1 MNFQEIG
8 LKQPLID
15 AVTEMG
21 FEQLTPIQEKTIPFI
36 TSRKRDLIALAQTGT
51 GKTAAFGLP
60 VLNQIDIDNTDTQ
73 VLVLCPT
80 RELCL
85 QITGDLT
92 NFSKY
97 LKGLAIVPVYGGAN
111 IREQIK
117 QLKKCCQIVVA
128 TPGRAI
134 DLMERKALKIDAIQ
148 WLVLDEAD
156 EMLSM
161 GFKDDLDTILA
172 DTPED
177 KTVLLFSATMPADIE
192 RMAQSYMKNPEEI
205 AVAAKNIAAENVEH
219 QYFMVRAKDR
229 YEALKR
235 VADVNPDI
243 YAIVFCRTRMECK
256 EVADKL
262 MADGYNA
269 DALHGDLSQAQRD
282 NVMQRF
288 RSRHLQI
295 LVATDVAARGLDVND
310 LSHVI
315 NYNLPDDPEVYVH
328 RSGRTGRAGKSGVS
342 ISLLHL
348 KEKGKLRTIEKI
360 CKKKFERKPVP
371 NGREICE
378 IQLLNFIDKV
388 KNVEIDEAQIEAF
401 SAQIAEKFADMS
413 RDQIIKKFV
422 SMEFNRFLDYY
433 RNAKDINVDLDDRD
447 KERGGKKDRKRDR
460 GDRYDDRYDDRDD
473 RRDRSERRGGKRDRD
488 RREYGKDYSRLFIS
502 LGSKDHVSPGT
513 MMGFVNRVVDNRE
526 VSIGK
531 IDIQKNFSFFE
542 VDTEHLQEVL
552 DAMRDAQF
560 DGQSVTVEQASSNGE
575 HTRSDRD
582 RAPHKPNRKE
592 RRAAMFGNKNDDYSN
607 DLSRGNDRDFDRR
620 KSPYFDD
627 NDDQYMFGRKK
638 KDRNEYH
645 RKGFRGK

>member
-36 TSRKRDLIALAQTGT
+36 TSSRSDLIALAQTGT

-97 LKGLAIVPVYGGAN
+97 LKGLSIVPVYGGAS
-111 IREQIK
+111 ISAQIK
-117 QLKKCCQIVVA
+117 QLKKSCQIVVA

-161 GFKDDLDTILA
+161 GFKDDLDTLLA

-433 RNAKDINVDLDDRD
+433 RNAKDINVDFDD
-447 KERGGKKDRKRDR
+447 KESGKDRKKDRKRDR
-460 GDRYDDRYDDRDD
+460 GDRFDDRDD
-473 RRDRSERRGGKRDRD
+473 RRERSDRRGGKRDRD

-582 RAPHKPNRKE
+582 RTPHKPNRKE
-592 RRAAMFGNKNDDYSN
+592 RRAAMFGNKNDDHSN
-607 DLSRGNDRDFDRR
+607 DLNRGNDRDFDRR

-638 KDRNEYH
+638 KERNEYH

>member
-36 TSRKRDLIALAQTGT
+36 TSSKSDLIALAQTGT

-97 LKGLAIVPVYGGAN
+97 LKGLSIVPVYGGAS
-111 IREQIK
+111 ISAQIK
-117 QLKKCCQIVVA
+117 QLKKSCQIVVA

-161 GFKDDLDTILA
+161 GFKDDLDTLLA

-433 RNAKDINVDLDDRD
+433 RNAKDINVDFDD
-447 KERGGKKDRKRDR
+447 KESGKDRKKDRKRDR
-460 GDRYDDRYDDRDD
+460 GDRFDDRDD

-582 RAPHKPNRKE
+582 RTPHKPNRKE
-592 RRAAMFGNKNDDYSN
+592 RRAAMFGNKDFDRSN
-607 DLSRGNDRDFDRR
+607 DLNRGNDRDFDRR

-638 KDRNEYH
+638 KERNEYH

>member
-36 TSRKRDLIALAQTGT
+36 TSSRSDLIALAQTGT

-97 LKGLAIVPVYGGAN
+97 LKGLSIVPVYGGAS
-111 IREQIK
+111 ISAQIK
-117 QLKKCCQIVVA
+117 QLKKSCQIVVA

-161 GFKDDLDTILA
+161 GFKDDLDTLLA

-433 RNAKDINVDLDDRD
+433 RNAKDINVDFDD
-447 KERGGKKDRKRDR
+447 KESGKDRKKDRKRDR
-460 GDRYDDRYDDRDD
+460 GDRFDDRDD

-582 RAPHKPNRKE
+582 RTPHKPNRKE
-592 RRAAMFGNKNDDYSN
+592 RRAAMFGNKDFDRSN
-607 DLSRGNDRDFDRR
+607 DLNRGNDRDFDRR

-638 KDRNEYH
+638 KERNEYH

>member
-36 TSRKRDLIALAQTGT
+36 TSSRSDLIALAQTGT

-97 LKGLAIVPVYGGAN
+97 LKGLSIVPVYGGAS
-111 IREQIK
+111 ISAQIK
-117 QLKKCCQIVVA
+117 QLKKSCQIVVA

-161 GFKDDLDTILA
+161 GFKDDLDTLLA

-433 RNAKDINVDLDDRD
+433 RNAKDINVDFDD
-447 KERGGKKDRKRDR
+447 KESGKDRKKDRKRDR
-460 GDRYDDRYDDRDD
+460 GDRFDDRDD

-575 HTRSDRD
+575 HTRSDRSD
-582 RAPHKPNRKE
+582 RDRTPHKPNRKE
-592 RRAAMFGNKNDDYSN
+592 RRAAMFGNKDFDRSN
-607 DLSRGNDRDFDRR
+607 DLNRGNDRDFDRR

-638 KDRNEYH
+638 KERNEYH

>member
-36 TSRKRDLIALAQTGT
+36 TSSRSDLIALAQTGT

-97 LKGLAIVPVYGGAN
+97 LKGLSIVPVYGGAS
-111 IREQIK
+111 ISAQIK
-117 QLKKCCQIVVA
+117 QLKKSCQIVVA

-161 GFKDDLDTILA
+161 GFKDDLDTLLA

-433 RNAKDINVDLDDRD
+433 RNAKDINVDFDD
-447 KERGGKKDRKRDR
+447 KESGKDRKKDRKRDR
-460 GDRYDDRYDDRDD
+460 GDRFDDRDD

-582 RAPHKPNRKE
+582 RTPHKPNRKE
-592 RRAAMFGNKNDDYSN
+592 RRAAMFGNKDFDRSN
-607 DLSRGNDRDFDRR
+607 DLNRGNDRDFDRR

-627 NDDQYMFGRKK
+627 NDEQYMFGRKK
-638 KDRNEYH
+638 KERNEYH

>member
-36 TSRKRDLIALAQTGT
+36 TSSRSDLIALAQTGT

-97 LKGLAIVPVYGGAN
+97 LKGLSIVPVYGGAS
-111 IREQIK
+111 ISAQIK
-117 QLKKCCQIVVA
+117 QLKKSCQIVVA

-161 GFKDDLDTILA
+161 GFKDDLDTLLA

-433 RNAKDINVDLDDRD
+433 RNAKDINVDFDD
-447 KERGGKKDRKRDR
+447 KESGKDRKKDRKRDR
-460 GDRYDDRYDDRDD
+460 GDRFDDRDD
-473 RRDRSERRGGKRDRD
+473 HRDRSERRGGKRDRD

-582 RAPHKPNRKE
+582 RTPHKPNRKE
-592 RRAAMFGNKNDDYSN
+592 RRAAMFGNKDFDRSN
-607 DLSRGNDRDFDRR
+607 DLNRGNDRDFDRR

-627 NDDQYMFGRKK
+627 NDEQYMFGRKK
-638 KDRNEYH
+638 KERNEYH

>member
-36 TSRKRDLIALAQTGT
+36 TSSKSDLIALAQTGT

-97 LKGLAIVPVYGGAN
+97 LKGLSIVPVYGGAS
-111 IREQIK
+111 ISAQIK
-117 QLKKCCQIVVA
+117 QLKKSCQIVVA

-433 RNAKDINVDLDDRD
+433 RNAKDINVDFDD
-447 KERGGKKDRKRDR
+447 KESGKDRKKDRKRDR
-460 GDRYDDRYDDRDD
+460 GDRFDDRDD

-592 RRAAMFGNKNDDYSN
+592 RRAAMFGNKDFDRSN
-607 DLSRGNDRDFDRR
+607 DLNRGNDRDFDRR

-638 KDRNEYH
+638 KERNEYH

>member
-36 TSRKRDLIALAQTGT
+36 TSNKSDLIALAQTGT

-97 LKGLAIVPVYGGAN
+97 LKGLSIVPVYGGAS
-111 IREQIK
+111 ISAQIK
-117 QLKKCCQIVVA
+117 QLKKSCQIVVA

-148 WLVLDEAD
+148 WLILDEAD

-388 KNVEIDEAQIEAF
+388 KNVEIDETQIEAF

-433 RNAKDINVDLDDRD
+433 RNAKDINVDFDD
-447 KERGGKKDRKRDR
+447 KESGKDRKKDRKRDR
-460 GDRYDDRYDDRDD
+460 GDRFDDRDD

-582 RAPHKPNRKE
+582 RTPHKPNRKE
-592 RRAAMFGNKNDDYSN
+592 RRAAMFGNKDFDRSN
-607 DLSRGNDRDFDRR
+607 DLNRGNDRDFDRR

-627 NDDQYMFGRKK
+627 NDEQYMFGRKK

>member
-36 TSRKRDLIALAQTGT
+36 TSNGGDLIALAQTGT

-92 NFSKY
+92 NFSKF
-97 LKGLAIVPVYGGAN
+97 LKGLSIVPVYGGAS
-111 IREQIK
+111 ISTQIK
-117 QLKKCCQIVVA
+117 QLKKSCQIVVA

-148 WLVLDEAD
+148 WLILDEAD

-161 GFKDDLDTILA
+161 GFKEDLDTILA

-192 RMAQSYMKNPEEI
+192 RMAHSYMKNPQEI

-288 RSRHLQI
+288 RSKHLQI

-348 KEKGKLRTIEKI
+348 KEKGKLRVIEKI

-378 IQLLNFIDKV
+378 IQLINFIDKV
-388 KNVEIDEAQIEAF
+388 KNVEIDETQIESF
-401 SAQIAEKFADMS
+401 SAQIAEKFADMN

-433 RNAKDINVDLDDRD
+433 RNAQDINVDLDDRD
-447 KERGGKKDRKRDR
+447 KDKGGKKDRKRDR
-460 GDRYDDRYDDRDD
+460 DRGDRFDDRD
-473 RRDRSERRGGKRDRD
+473 DRSERRGGKRDRD
-488 RREYGKDYSRLFIS
+488 RRERGKDYARLFIS
-502 LGSKDHVSPGT
+502 LGSKDRVSPGS

-552 DAMRDAQF
+552 DAMRNAQY
-560 DGQSVTVEQASSNGE
+560 DGIPVSVEQATSEGE
-575 HTRSDRD
+575 
-582 RAPHKPNRKE
+582 RAHKPNRKE
-592 RRAAMFGNKNDDYSN
+592 RRAAMFGNKIDDRKFRDGNDRYFDH
-607 DLSRGNDRDFDRR
+607 DGDRDFDRR
-620 KSPYFDD
+620 KSPYYDE
-627 NDDQYMFGRKK
+627 NDEQYMFGRKK
-638 KDRNEYH
+638 RERNEYH

>member
-36 TSRKRDLIALAQTGT
+36 TSNKSDLIALAQTGT

-97 LKGLAIVPVYGGAN
+97 LKGLSIVPVYGGAS
-111 IREQIK
+111 ISAQIK
-117 QLKKCCQIVVA
+117 QLKKSCQIVVA

-161 GFKDDLDTILA
+161 GFKDDLDTLLA

-433 RNAKDINVDLDDRD
+433 RNAKDINVDFDD
-447 KERGGKKDRKRDR
+447 KESGKDRKKDRKRDR
-460 GDRYDDRYDDRDD
+460 GDRFDDRDD

-575 HTRSDRD
+575 HTRSDRSD
-582 RAPHKPNRKE
+582 RDRTPHKPNRKE
-592 RRAAMFGNKNDDYSN
+592 RRAAMFGNKDFDRSN
-607 DLSRGNDRDFDRR
+607 DLNRGNDRDFDRR
-620 KSPYFDD
+620 KSSYFDD
-627 NDDQYMFGRKK
+627 NDEQYMFGRKK
-638 KDRNEYH
+638 KERNEYH

>member
-36 TSRKRDLIALAQTGT
+36 TSSKSDLIALAQTGT

-97 LKGLAIVPVYGGAN
+97 LKGLSIVPVYGGAS
-111 IREQIK
+111 ISAQIK
-117 QLKKCCQIVVA
+117 QLKKSCQIVVA

-161 GFKDDLDTILA
+161 GFKDDLDTLLA

-433 RNAKDINVDLDDRD
+433 RNAKDINVDFDD
-447 KERGGKKDRKRDR
+447 KESGKDRKKDRKRDR
-460 GDRYDDRYDDRDD
+460 GDRFDDHDD
-473 RRDRSERRGGKRDRD
+473 RRDRSERRGGKHDRD

-575 HTRSDRD
+575 HTRSDRSD
-582 RAPHKPNRKE
+582 RDRTPHKPNRKE
-592 RRAAMFGNKNDDYSN
+592 RRAAMFGNKNDDHSN
-607 DLSRGNDRDFDRR
+607 DLNRGNDRDFDRR

-638 KDRNEYH
+638 KERNEYH

>member
-36 TSRKRDLIALAQTGT
+36 TSSKSDLIALAQTGT

-97 LKGLAIVPVYGGAN
+97 LKGLSVVPVYGGAN

-460 GDRYDDRYDDRDD
+460 GDRYDDRFDDRDD

-575 HTRSDRD
+575 HTS
-582 RAPHKPNRKE
+582 HKPNRKE
-592 RRAAMFGNKNDDYSN
+592 RRAAMFGNRD
-607 DLSRGNDRDFDRR
+607 NDRATDRIDRNFDRR
-620 KSPYFDD
+620 KSPYFDE
-627 NDDQYMFGRKK
+627 NDEQFMFGKK
-638 KDRNEYH
+638 KRERNEYH

>member
-36 TSRKRDLIALAQTGT
+36 TSSRSDLIALAQTGT

-97 LKGLAIVPVYGGAN
+97 LKGLSIVPVYGGAS
-111 IREQIK
+111 ISAQIK
-117 QLKKCCQIVVA
+117 QLKKSCQIVVA

-161 GFKDDLDTILA
+161 GFKDDLDTLLA
-172 DTPED
+172 DTPEY

-433 RNAKDINVDLDDRD
+433 RNAKDINVDFDD
-447 KERGGKKDRKRDR
+447 KESGKDRKKDRKRDR
-460 GDRYDDRYDDRDD
+460 GDRFDDRDD

-582 RAPHKPNRKE
+582 RTPHKPNRKE
-592 RRAAMFGNKNDDYSN
+592 RRAAMFGNKNDDHSN
-607 DLSRGNDRDFDRR
+607 DLNRGNDRDFDRR
-620 KSPYFDD
+620 KSPYFDE
-627 NDDQYMFGRKK
+627 NDEQYMFGKK
-638 KDRNEYH
+638 KRERNEYH